1 MNGGNSQPSINTRT
15 GSPASSQFFSQLA
28 LGLLPVLEVAPRHA
42 AAGDPDGAG
51 TLGDLRVGRG
61 CGRGRLGDR
70 RVLGDRTDGGTR
82 ATRRCARP
90 GYRGRLGG
98 TERWRRGARRCALR
112 ARRRTG
118 TRLLRSRTRFA
129 VRGLLAEV
137 SAHLTVPFYSCTESM
152 RGAFTL
158 TDAVRTR
165 AAAVNSLRRA
175 PACSGGIARI
185 RSSIHASVSAVGRAT
200 GLTKIPDAPPKASWP
215 PGTGPPCIPGFGWRA
230 GGAAVPAE
238 EGGKAAPPALQ
249 PRETL
254 LPSSPAH
261 RRKTVM
267 VPRRLP
273 L

>member
-112 ARRRTG
+112 ARRRAR

-129 VRGLLAEV
+129 VRGLLVEV
-137 SAHLTVPFYSCTESM
+137 SAHFTVPFYSCTESM
-152 RGAFTL
+152 RGGAFTL
-158 TDAVRTR
+158 TDVVRTR
-165 AAAVNSLRRA
+165 AATVNSLRRA

-185 RSSIHASVSAVGRAT
+185 SSSIHVSVPAVGRAT
-200 GLTKIPDAPPKASWP
+200 GLTKIPDAPPKAPWP
-215 PGTGPPCIPGFGWRA
+215 SRTGPPCIPGFGWRA

-249 PRETL
+249 TRGTAPRCPQRAVE
-254 LPSSPAH
+254 
-261 RRKTVM
+261 
-267 VPRRLP
+267 RL
-273 L
+273 